1 MPLLSQTG
9 RRHPRTRLVVAAM
22 YALLLAGAATMVYPF
37 LLMISGS
44 VKSAVD
50 IQDLRLLPRYLA
62 DDRALYRS
70 YIEGLFN
77 ESLEMCRVAYDVDAR
92 SFQDVE
98 PPDAPNGKLVA
109 EWEAF
114 LASGRLPGTAFMLG
128 FVEANQSRTVP
139 EMLRRFKD
147 SLRRRYGRDI
157 AAVNRALGTD
167 FLNWTAIFLVAENYG
182 LRLRQVARDPFND
195 AFRAFKDRQPGWA
208 RVCVSLDGLY
218 RNLYLKP
225 QFGRDIADY
234 NRAHGTAWNSYGDV
248 RLTASCPTGPERAP
262 WESFVRHTLNL
273 LWIRLDHSAAP
284 AWRAFLA
291 AKYGRV
297 ESLNRLYGTTHATF
311 DAVPVPAEP
320 PDGGLPLSDWDSFLK
335 GWPDP
340 ETGALHQ
347 PPVESLR
354 VTGPELEF
362 RSFLRQRYA
371 SVADLNAALGAAF
384 ASFGEIPLPQRDAH
398 FLAFRAVRRHLRA
411 EFALRNY
418 RTVLDYLLLH
428 GRGLLNTAIYCGL
441 SVLIGL
447 LVNPLAAYA
456 LSRHR
461 PPSAYKLLLFMLL
474 TMAFPP
480 IVTQIPVF
488 LMLRGMNLLN
498 TFAALL
504 LPGMAHGYS
513 IFLLKGFFDSLPR
526 ELYENA
532 ELDGAGEWTI
542 FWHITMSLS
551 RPILAVIALHA
562 FTVAY
567 SNFMFA
573 LLICQDERMWTLMVW
588 LYQLQARSGQAVIY
602 ASLLVAALP
611 TLLLFLFC
619 QKIILRGIVIPV
631 ER

>member
-1 MPLLSQTG
+1 MPLLSSTG
-9 RRHPRTRLVVAAM
+9 RRHPRTRLFIGAM
-22 YALLLAGAATMVYPF
+22 CLLLLAGAVTMIYPF
-37 LLMISGS
+37 LLMVSGS

-50 IQDLRLLPRYLA
+50 IQDLRLLPRYLV

-70 YIEGLFN
+70 YVEGLFN
-77 ESLEMCRVAYDVDAR
+77 ESIEMVRVAYDVDAR

-98 PPDAPNGKLVA
+98 PPAAPNEKLAA

-114 LASGRLPGTAFMLG
+114 LESGRLPGTAFMLG

-147 SLRRRYGRDI
+147 SLQQQFGPDI
-157 AAVNRALGTD
+157 ASVNRALGTD

-208 RVCVSLDGLY
+208 RAAVSLDGLY

-225 QFGRDIADY
+225 QYGRDIADF
-234 NRAHGTAWNSYGDV
+234 NRAMGTSWNSYRDI
-248 RLTASCPTGPERAP
+248 RLTASCPPGAERVP
-262 WESFVRHTLNL
+262 WEAFVRHTLNL
-273 LWIRLDHSAAP
+273 LWVRLDDSAAP
-284 AWRAFLA
+284 AWRTFLA

-297 ESLNRLYGTTHATF
+297 EAMNRLYGTAHPSF
-311 DAVPVPAEP
+311 DAIPVPAEP
-320 PDGGLPLSDWDSFLK
+320 PEGGLPLSDWDSFLK

-340 ETGALHQ
+340 ATGSLHQ

-354 VTGPELEF
+354 TTGPEFQF
-362 RSFLRQRYA
+362 RDFLRGRYA
-371 SVADLNAALGAAF
+371 SIQAMNTALGTDFAAF
-384 ASFGEIPLPQRDAH
+384 DDIPLPQRDAH
-398 FLAFRAVRRHLRA
+398 HLAFRGIRRHLRA

-418 RTVLDYLLLH
+418 RTVLDYLLLR

-441 SVLIGL
+441 SVLIAL

-542 FWHITMSLS
+542 FWNITMSLS
-551 RPILAVIALHA
+551 RPILAVIAL
-562 FTVAY
+562 
-567 SNFMFA
+567 
-573 LLICQDERMWTLMVW
+573 
-588 LYQLQARSGQAVIY
+588 
-602 ASLLVAALP
+602 
-611 TLLLFLFC
+611 
-619 QKIILRGIVIPV
+619 
-631 ER
+631 

>member
-9 RRHPRTRLVVAAM
+9 RRHPRTRLFIAMM
-22 YALLLAGAATMVYPF
+22 YALVLAGAATMVYPF

-50 IQDLRLLPRYLA
+50 IQDLRLLPRYLV

-70 YIEGLFN
+70 YVEGLFN
-77 ESLEMCRVAYDVDAR
+77 ESVEMLRVAYDLDAR
-92 SFQDVE
+92 SFRDVE
-98 PPDAPNGKLVA
+98 PPVAPNAKLAA

-147 SLRRRYGRDI
+147 SLQQQFGRDI

-182 LRLRQVARDPFND
+182 LRLRQVARDPFNE
-195 AFRAFKDRQPGWA
+195 AFRAFKDLQPGWA

-218 RNLYLKP
+218 RDLYLKP
-225 QFGRDIADY
+225 RFGRDIAEF
-234 NRAHGTAWNSYGDV
+234 NRVHGTAWRSYGEV
-248 RLTASCPTGPERAP
+248 RLPSTCPAGPEREP
-262 WESFVRHTLNL
+262 WEAFARHTLNL
-273 LWIRLDHSAAP
+273 LWVRLDESASP

-291 AKYGRV
+291 AKYRSI
-297 ESLNRLYGTTHATF
+297 ESLNRLYAAAHSSW
-311 DAVPVPAEP
+311 DDVPLPTEP
-320 PDGGLPLSDWDSFLK
+320 PGGGLPLSDWDSFLK

-340 ETGALHQ
+340 ATGVLHQ

-354 VTGPELEF
+354 IAGPEFDF
-362 RSFLRQRYA
+362 RDFLRGRHA
-371 SVADLNAALGAAF
+371 SIQALNAAMDTTF
-384 ASFGEIPLPQRDAH
+384 ASFDDIPLLQRDAH
-398 FLAFRAVRRHLRA
+398 FLAFRGISRRLRA

-428 GRGLLNTAIYCGL
+428 GRGMVNTGIYCGL
-441 SVLIGL
+441 SVLIAL

-498 TFAALL
+498 TFSALL